1 MAYVNAVNHIPEED
15 VLYSVKSMYM
25 LLTIFQEKMYDF
37 EQNKRN
43 NLIFYGLYQEFKENQ
58 ETLR

>member
-1 MAYVNAVNHIPEED
+1 MMIHIFHIQCK
-15 VLYSVKSMYM
+15 VMYM
-25 LLTIFQEKMYDF
+25 LLTLFQEKMYDF

-43 NLIFYGLYQEFKENQ
+43 NLIFYGLNQEFKENQ